1 MPLLKNILK
10 CLLEYFLGTHQPIG
24 CFQYELQRTFPEN
37 KIPIISIFLNIINL
51 FKQQQQYQKV

>member
-24 CFQYELQRTFPEN
+24 SFQYGLQRTFPEN
-37 KIPIISIFLNIINL
+37 KIPIISIFLNSINL
-51 FKQQQQYQKV
+51 FKQ